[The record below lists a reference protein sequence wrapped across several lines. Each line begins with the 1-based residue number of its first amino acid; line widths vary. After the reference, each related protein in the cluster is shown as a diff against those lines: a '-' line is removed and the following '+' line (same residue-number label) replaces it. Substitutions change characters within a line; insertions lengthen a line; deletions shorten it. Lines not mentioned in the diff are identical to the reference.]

1 MINLVSLLVAAAL
14 VSLQCGF
21 EAYAQI
27 EGKNDLDN
35 NLQPNVVPVKR
46 RTLRPFVNISDPPP
60 KSVRIAP
67 GTRAELVCEVI
78 GKPAPNAQWL
88 KNGQP
93 LSDYDEVNEIISIH
107 PSSLAR
113 LTSKVV
119 VTAAANGDEYTCV
132 GTAGLKQQ
140 MATTT
145 VFTVEDE
152 DEPNLFTLEA
162 LFRKPT
168 KPVITEY
175 YNEIFQDIGSSAV
188 LPCRY
193 HSVGKAQVFWLD
205 SRDELVYGNSRI
217 RVLPTGDL
225 LLTNIRWEDMGNYT
239 CTVKNK
245 YGKDSVA
252 TFLYPAKKQ

>member
-21 EAYAQI
+21 EAHAQI

-35 NLQPNVVPVKR
+35 NLQPNAPPPKR
-46 RTLRPFVNISDPPP
+46 RILRPFVNISDPPP
-60 KSVRIAP
+60 KSVRVAP
-67 GTRAELVCEVI
+67 GTRTELVCEVI
-78 GKPAPNAQWL
+78 GKPAPHAQWL

-93 LSDYDEVNEIISIH
+93 LGDYDEVNEIFSIH

-113 LTSKVV
+113 MTTKVV
-119 VTAAANGDEYTCV
+119 VSSAANGDEYTCV
-132 GTAGLKQQ
+132 ATAGLKQQ
-140 MATTT
+140 MATST
-145 VFTVEDE
+145 VYTVDDDE
-152 DEPNLFTLEA
+152 ANIFTLEA

-193 HSVGKAQVFWLD
+193 YSGSKAQVYWLD
-205 SRDELVYGNSRI
+205 SRDELIYGNSRI

-225 LLTNIRWEDMGNYT
+225 LVTNIRWEDMGNYT

-245 YGKDSVA
+245 HGKDTVA